1 MEYNEL
7 PFRAAYEPD
16 TRKRLSLVSCI
27 ALSCSSSIINR
38 TLKPFNPLL
47 GETYELEIEGMRYIS
62 EQVSHHP
69 PISSGHCETD
79 TWIFYASVE
88 VKTSFKGTYLQA
100 KPYGALHVILKNT
113 GDHFVWTKPYV
124 NIHNIIVG
132 TIYIDA
138 FGTFEV

>member
-1 MEYNEL
+1 
-7 PFRAAYEPD
+7 
-16 TRKRLSLVSCI
+16 
-27 ALSCSSSIINR
+27 
-38 TLKPFNPLL
+38 
-47 GETYELEIEGMRYIS
+47 MRYIS